1 MVLPL
6 ERGSAF
12 PSGPALGET
21 GSVIAESNPWNPL
34 LDDLE
39 RRRSDARAM
48 GGRDRLE
55 RHRTKGADDR
65 LDARARIDHLLDTGS
80 FREIG
85 TLVGPGGAASGTAPA
100 DGIVTGSGTVDGR
113 PVMVGAE
120 DFTVLGGSIGPGSTA
135 KRHRIAELAERDRLP
150 LVMLLEGAGHRP
162 SGTGGAEPGRTPTDL
177 IQQARL
183 SGRVPLVAAIL
194 GPSAGHGALVVPLS
208 DYTVMTRDAAVFT
221 AGPPVVKAALGEE
234 VTAGELGGPDVAVAS
249 GLVHDV
255 ADDDRGALD
264 LVRTWLSFFPSS
276 AWSYPPRRE
285 GIDTDLRPVD
295 DLVELI
301 PRQSTCVYD
310 VRPVVERLV
319 DDGRF
324 VEVQS
329 GFGASI
335 ICGLGHLGGEPVAV
349 VANQPAVRAGAIDVA
364 AADKAAHFIQ
374 VADSFHLPLVFLTD
388 NPGVLAG
395 TASERAGILRAGAR
409 MFAAQTQARTIKV
422 QATLRKAYGFGS
434 LAMSMVS
441 FDGQTTSVA
450 LPGVT
455 LGAMGARGAGDA
467 VGADDDTAEAIAD
480 AEATAV
486 YRSASRLGFDEVV
499 APGELRDVLLDAV
512 RRGLSRRQQA
522 PEPTARTAIAP

>member
-1 MVLPL
+1 MW
-6 ERGSAF
+6 
-12 PSGPALGET
+12 
-21 GSVIAESNPWNPL
+21 I
-34 LDDLE
+34 
-39 RRRSDARAM
+39 
-48 GGRDRLE
+48 RDR
-55 RHRTKGADDR
+55 
-65 LDARARIDHLLDTGS
+65 
-80 FREIG
+80 
-85 TLVGPGGAASGTAPA
+85 
-100 DGIVTGSGTVDGR
+100 
-113 PVMVGAE
+113 
-120 DFTVLGGSIGPGSTA
+120 
-135 KRHRIAELAERDRLP
+135 
-150 LVMLLEGAGHRP
+150 
-162 SGTGGAEPGRTPTDL
+162 
-177 IQQARL
+177 
-183 SGRVPLVAAIL
+183 
-194 GPSAGHGALVVPLS
+194 
-208 DYTVMTRDAAVFT
+208 
-221 AGPPVVKAALGEE
+221 

-255 ADDDRGALD
+255 ADDDRSALD

-285 GIDTDLRPVD
+285 GSDTDLRPVD
-295 DLVELI
+295 DLVDLI
-301 PRQSTCVYD
+301 PRQSNRVYD

-324 VEVQS
+324 VEVQP

-335 ICGLGHLGGEPVAV
+335 ICGLAHLGGESVAV

-441 FDGQTTSVA
+441 FDGQTISVA

-467 VGADDDTAEAIAD
+467 VRADDDTAEAIAN

>member
-1 MVLPL
+1 MN
-6 ERGSAF
+6 
-12 PSGPALGET
+12 T
-21 GSVIAESNPWNPL
+21 DSNAWKPL
-34 LDDLE
+34 LEDLE

-48 GGRDRLE
+48 GGPDRLE
-55 RHRTKGADDR
+55 RHRTKGAGDR
-65 LDARARIDHLLDTGS
+65 LNARARIDHLLDPNS

-85 TLVGPGGAASGTAPA
+85 TLAGPGGAASGTAPA

-113 PVMVGAE
+113 PIMVGAE
-120 DFTVLGGSIGPGSTA
+120 DFTVLGGAIGPGSTA

-162 SGTGGAEPGRTPTDL
+162 SGTEGAEPVRTPTDL
-177 IQQARL
+177 IQQVRL
-183 SGRVPLVAAIL
+183 SGRVPLVTAIL
-194 GPSAGHGALVVPLS
+194 GPSAGHGALVVPMS
-208 DYTVMTRDAAVFT
+208 DYTVMTRDASEFT

-234 VTAGELGGPDVAVAS
+234 VSAEELGGPDVAVAS

-264 LVRTWLSFFPSS
+264 MVRTWLSFFPSS
-276 AWSYPPRRE
+276 AWSHPPRRE
-285 GIDTDLRPVD
+285 GSDTDSRPVG
-295 DLVELI
+295 DLVDLI
-301 PRQSTCVYD
+301 PRQPTRGYD
-310 VRPVVERLV
+310 VRPVIERLV
-319 DDGRF
+319 DGGRF

-335 ICGLGHLGGEPVAV
+335 ICGLAHLGGEPVAV

-455 LGAMGARGAGDA
+455 LGAMGARGAGEA
-467 VGADDDTAEAIAD
+467 VGADESTAEAIVD

-486 YRSASRLGFDEVV
+486 YRSAARLGFDEVV
-499 APGELRDVLLDAV
+499 APLELRDVLLDAV

-522 PEPTARTAIAP
+522 PEPTTRTAISP